1 MGGPL
6 DGVTVVELA
15 GLGPAPFGA
24 MVLADLGADVTTI
37 DRADRV
43 WGADLESAKG
53 MVYGRGRRSIGV
65 DLKSPEGVEVV
76 RRLVDGADVF
86 VEGFRPGVAERL
98 GLGPKDLQAHN
109 PRLVYA
115 RMTGWGREGPLAHK
129 AGHDLNYVALAGPLA
144 HIGRAGQ
151 GPTPPLNLLA
161 DFGGGGLLLALG
173 VCAALVERASSG
185 KGQVVDAAIVD
196 GVALLSSALGPAYTT
211 GYFTDER
218 GTNLFDSGA
227 PFYDCYETADGEWL
241 SIAALEPA
249 FYADLL
255 VGLGLAD
262 GDAWPGGVV
271 PDRDDTANFPQLRER
286 FTAVVRSQPLA
297 AWLGVFAD
305 LDACVAPVRTYS
317 QAAVDPHL
325 VARGTWVDVD
335 DIVQPAPAP
344 RFDRT
349 PTALGRPPA
358 PAGHHTDEVLRD
370 AGFAPDEIARLHER
384 GAVA

>member
-1 MGGPL
+1 M
-6 DGVTVVELA
+6 
-15 GLGPAPFGA
+15 
-24 MVLADLGADVTTI
+24 
-37 DRADRV
+37 
-43 WGADLESAKG
+43 
-53 MVYGRGRRSIGV
+53 
-65 DLKSPEGVEVV
+65 
-76 RRLVDGADVF
+76 
-86 VEGFRPGVAERL
+86 
-98 GLGPKDLQAHN
+98 
-109 PRLVYA
+109 
-115 RMTGWGREGPLAHK
+115 
-129 AGHDLNYVALAGPLA
+129 
-144 HIGRAGQ
+144 
-151 GPTPPLNLLA
+151 
-161 DFGGGGLLLALG
+161 LLALG
-173 VCAALVERASSG
+173 VCAALVERSSSG
-185 KGQVVDAAIVD
+185 QGQVVDAAMVD
-196 GVALLSSALGPAYTT
+196 GVALLSAALGPAYTT

-218 GTNLFDSGA
+218 GTNLFDSGT
-227 PFYDCYETADGEWL
+227 PYYDCYETADGEWL

-255 VGLGLAD
+255 AGLGLAD

-271 PDRDDTANFPQLRER
+271 PDRDDQANFPQLRER
-286 FTAVVRSQPLA
+286 FAEAVRSRPLA
-297 AWLGVFAD
+297 AWLEVFAD